1 MTKPPV
7 FSGASQTPN
16 NSELA
21 SIAAI
26 LHEAAGIVITPGKGS
41 MVQSRL
47 AKRLR
52 ALKMTD
58 YASYIALVRSPEG
71 ESEKRLMIS
80 ALTTNVTNFFR
91 ENHHFEQLRHTA
103 LPLLVAKAR
112 AGGRVRLW
120 SAGCSNGQEAYSMA
134 MVLADLL
141 PEVDKYDVRILATDI
156 NPVMVKRG
164 RDAIYE
170 LSTID
175 AIPPSLRHRF
185 IETSAQGAR
194 VVQCLRNLVSFQEL
208 NLHAPWPIRG
218 QFDII
223 FCRNVVIY
231 FDQPAQNA
239 LWRRFEDALQ
249 PEGWLFVGH
258 SERVPLDTGSRLITA
273 GITAYRLPG
282 ATPKSRERTWH

>member
-1 MTKPPV
+1 MTKAPL

-16 NSELA
+16 NTELA

-71 ESEKRLMIS
+71 AGEKRLMIS

-91 ENHHFEQLRHTA
+91 ENHHFEQLRDTA
-103 LPLLVAKAR
+103 LPQLVTKAR

-141 PEVDKYDVRILATDI
+141 PDVDKYDVRILATDI
-156 NPVMVKRG
+156 DPVMIKRG
-164 RDAIYE
+164 RDAVYE
-170 LSTID
+170 PSRLD
-175 AIPPSLRHRF
+175 AIPSNLRHRF
-185 IETSAQGAR
+185 IETHAQGAR
-194 VVQCLRNLVSFQEL
+194 VAECLRNLVSFQEL

-218 QFDII
+218 QFDVI

-239 LWRRFEDALQ
+239 LWRRFEEALQ
-249 PEGWLFVGH
+249 PGGWLFVGH
-258 SERVPLDTGSRLITA
+258 SERVPLNTGSRLVTA
-273 GITAYRLPG
+273 GITSYRLPG